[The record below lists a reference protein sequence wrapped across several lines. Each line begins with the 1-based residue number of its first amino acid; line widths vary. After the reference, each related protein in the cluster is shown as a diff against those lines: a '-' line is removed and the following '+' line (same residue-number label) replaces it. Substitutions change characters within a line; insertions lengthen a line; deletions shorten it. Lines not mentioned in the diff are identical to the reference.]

1 MLKQPALL
9 ARLGHQAMAF
19 LLPTLAAT
27 GAFHFSTHF
36 TTDPGWVTWEAA
48 RDQCTAR
55 NQVLAVLR
63 TKADLSAF
71 LSAASAQEK
80 SGSHNMFWI
89 GASATTGADSA
100 TAASYK
106 WVDGTNELAAD
117 KAQWQ
122 RQVRARVQVCRLS
135 VGQRALHQQILLRVL
150 RPPGDRAPVSTGRGT
165 AASTAASL
173 AATAELSDYFTR
185 DLYRRPRRR
194 RRVGTSARP
203 HVLAPP
209 PSERGQQQRSCKSKQ
224 RIFFQLEI
232 QLLFRLVFRSSSG
245 FSLKD
250 WCQLVLCAVRLTTY
264 IQ

>member
-106 WVDGTNELAAD
+106 WVDGTGI
-117 KAQWQ
+117 
-122 RQVRARVQVCRLS
+122 S
-135 VGQRALHQQILLRVL
+135 
-150 RPPGDRAPVSTGRGT
+150 STGLTNWRPTKPNGSGKCVHVYKSADYQWANAPCTNKFSFVCSDLPGT
-165 AASTAASL
+165 APPYPPAVVRLPPPPPPSPPPPSFPTTSLVIFIAVPVAAVAL
-173 AATAELSDYFTR
+173 ALLLGRMY
-185 DLYRRPRRR
+185 LRRR
-194 RRVGTSARP
+194 RRSA
-203 HVLAPP
+203 A
-209 PSERGQQQRSCKSKQ
+209 
-224 RIFFQLEI
+224 
-232 QLLFRLVFRSSSG
+232 SSSAPAKPVQQAFEVRQPDG
-245 FSLKD
+245 
-250 WCQLVLCAVRLTTY
+250 QPAVALA
-264 IQ
+264 